1 MSGLVER
8 LTNMVAFLKHHGE
21 FPGGQ
26 DLLDEAAARITALE
40 AENERLRAFEARVL
54 AAVSFAEPTDKTAQV
69 EAAAVDLRGG
79 LSLRKCAAKHGLT
92 FSQVRTIARQALGGP
107 HDAD

>member
-1 MSGLVER
+1 MNGLVER

-26 DLLDEAAARITALE
+26 DLLDEAASRITALE
-40 AENERLRAFEARVL
+40 AENELMK
-54 AAVSFAEPTDKTAQV
+54 AALGAYCKAYDEGTGTVHVNK
-69 EAAAVDLRGG
+69 
-79 LSLRKCAAKHGLT
+79 
-92 FSQVRTIARQALGGP
+92 IIRQALGGH